1 MARTPNSSSA
11 GSPSKPR
18 THAKVAGSERGAAP
32 GARPA
37 GAVPDDEP
45 VEVTVIV
52 APRAPLPRPE
62 VFGRRPLA
70 ERQYLSRREFA
81 ARHGADPRSLAAVGE
96 FALAYGLTVRH
107 SSAPRRS
114 VVLAGSAKQMSDA
127 FRTRLVR
134 YRSPRGEHRGRTG
147 PVYVPRWLAPIVE
160 AVLGLDNRPQA
171 HSKCHVI
178 PREHLARV
186 KATSFTP
193 KRIAELYDFPHHLD
207 GAGHRIAV
215 IELAGGFRRR
225 ELQRYFAQLGLGTPK
240 ITAVS
245 IDGARNRPGIDQEA
259 DHEVVGDIEVI
270 GAVAPGAEMVV
281 YFAPLSDRGFVDAL
295 TTAIFDPREP
305 SVISISWGQAELEW
319 TGQARR
325 AMDDAFRAAA
335 ALGITVCA
343 ATGDAGWT
351 DGVSG
356 RHAHVDYPASSPYVL
371 ACGGTS
377 LTEQE
382 GGTFESV
389 WNNHNGNA
397 TGGGVST
404 LYELPGWQRKANVPR
419 AVGRGGHGRGVPDV
433 AGNADP
439 QTGYLIGGGTDDFGW
454 GGTSA
459 VAPLWAGLIA
469 RLNQGLGKR
478 VGHLNPLL
486 YEGLA
491 PSAFND
497 VSSGGNGAYR
507 ARRGRWDACTGH
519 GSPRASALLE
529 ALAAQA

>member
-1 MARTPNSSSA
+1 
-11 GSPSKPR
+11 
-18 THAKVAGSERGAAP
+18 
-32 GARPA
+32 
-37 GAVPDDEP
+37 VPDDEP
-45 VEVTVIV
+45 VEVTVVV
-52 APRAPLPRPE
+52 APRRPLPRVDE
-62 VFGRRPLA
+62 NEHRPLA
-70 ERQYLSRREFA
+70 ERQYLGRREFT
-81 ARHGADPRSLAAVGE
+81 ARYGADPKSLAAVAE
-96 FALAYGLTVRH
+96 FAVARGLTVRR

-127 FRTRLVR
+127 FGTRLVR
-134 YRSPRGEHRGRTG
+134 YRSPRGKHRGRTG
-147 PVYVPRWLAPIVE
+147 PVYVPGRLGPIVE
-160 AVLGLDNRPQA
+160 AVLGLDDRPQA

-178 PREHLARV
+178 GPEHLDRV
-186 KATSFTP
+186 RATSFTP
-193 KRIAELYDFPHHLD
+193 TRIAELYDFPNHVD
-207 GAGHRIAV
+207 GAGQRIAV
-215 IELAGGFRRR
+215 IELAGGFRRQ
-225 ELQRYFAQLGLGTPK
+225 ELQRYFAQLGIKIPK
-240 ITAVS
+240 ITSVS

-270 GAVAPGAEMVV
+270 GAAAPGAEMIV

-295 TTAIFDPREP
+295 TAAIFDPREP

-356 RHAHVDYPASSPYVL
+356 RHAHVDYPASSPHVL

-377 LTEQE
+377 LTEQD
-382 GGTFESV
+382 GGTLETV

-397 TGGGVST
+397 TGGGVSA
-404 LYELPGWQRKANVPR
+404 LYELPGWQRKADVPR
-419 AVGRGGHGRGVPDV
+419 SVVRGGRGRGVPDV

-469 RLNQGLGKR
+469 RLNQGLGMR

-486 YEGLA
+486 YAGVA
-491 PSAFND
+491 PGAFND
-497 VSSGGNGAYR
+497 VPRGGNGAYR

-519 GSPRASALLE
+519 GSPRGSALLE
-529 ALAAQA
+529 ALAAPP